1 MMDKR
6 KKEFRSRS
14 AHQIRNLNL
23 DDVRERSDKG
33 YHFRPAVRMKKPSK
47 RRLLSAVATALIA
60 AYALSL
66 HRQLH
71 LLNSVGGDKNNMPSL
86 QRLIQDAPPLESPMQ
101 VIVLTMDRFLSLKRL
116 IRSLQ
121 LAEYGGDAVHLTIR
135 WDKSTTTTHA
145 PVTVESLFG
154 ANNNIM
160 WPHGNLTMHF
170 SSEHIGL
177 RQAWIDAWVPQS
189 QNEHA
194 IILEDDITVSPAWY
208 AWYKQAVAR
217 YPEADSFSLQ
227 RQWNIPELMGT
238 GGKSQ
243 VQGSLRDMEGKHFMY
258 ALLGSIGFAPRASVW
273 DNFIKFAKHAIANNG
288 KLISIILHICY

>member
-1 MMDKR
+1 MIDKR

-71 LLNSVGGDKNNMPSL
+71 LLNSVGGDKNNIPSL

-194 IILEDDITVSPAWY
+194 IILRTISPFPPLGMHGTNKPWRDIQ
-208 AWYKQAVAR
+208 KQ
-217 YPEADSFSLQ
+217 
-227 RQWNIPELMGT
+227 IP
-238 GGKSQ
+238 S
-243 VQGSLRDMEGKHFMY
+243 RFN
-258 ALLGSIGFAPRASVW
+258 ASG
-273 DNFIKFAKHAIANNG
+273 IYQ
-288 KLISIILHICY
+288 S